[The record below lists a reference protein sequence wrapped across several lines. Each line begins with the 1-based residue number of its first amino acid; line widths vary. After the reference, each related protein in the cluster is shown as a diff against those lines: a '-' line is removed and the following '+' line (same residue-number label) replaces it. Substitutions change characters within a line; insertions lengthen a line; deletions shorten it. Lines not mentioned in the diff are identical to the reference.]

1 MVDVMPLNI
10 AWGQC
15 SLDMLP
21 FRCKQMPFRCKQ
33 MPFRCKQVPFRC
45 KQMPF
50 RCKQVPFR
58 CKQMLFRCKQVPFRC
73 KQMPFNSQPKTAQV
87 GSTAD
92 LDCSASSSSSPV
104 CSLHALLPQPVPL
117 LFLSLQLSI
126 DLPTDASQVKGP
138 RRSRGGRG
146 SQSP

>member
-1 MVDVMPLNI
+1 MPFRFK
-10 AWGQC
+10 QMPFRYKQMPFRC
-15 SLDMLP
+15 KQMPFRYKQMPFRYKQMP

-33 MPFRCKQVPFRC
+33 MPFRCKQ
-45 KQMPF
+45 
-50 RCKQVPFR
+50 
-58 CKQMLFRCKQVPFRC
+58 
-73 KQMPFNSQPKTAQV
+73 MPFNGPKTVQV
-87 GSTAD
+87 SSRAN

-104 CSLHALLPQPVPL
+104 CSPNALLPQPVPL
-117 LFLSLQLSI
+117 LFSSLQLSI